1 MSNSNKII
9 RIIVGIIWLV
19 VAYFS
24 YKQNQP
30 IFAVVSLILAVLFIA
45 MAFKN
50 PSNNAGNRKRNRT
63 KYFF

>member
-1 MSNSNKII
+1 MNNSSKAI

-19 VAYFS
+19 AAYFI

-30 IFAVVSLILAVLFIA
+30 IFAVVSVILGILFIV
-45 MAFKN
+45 MAFRN
-50 PSNNAGNRKRNRT
+50 PSDNANGRKRNRT